1 MCVKTSVPSSSQFAF
16 VDQTS
21 PKKKELSIP
30 ALDKQIV
37 PHVQSSSNEPDI
49 ISPPPLFFTINFRCF
64 TLLCAHHH
72 PINNNFLYFLTF
84 TLDSSTHLQSRP
96 SPPEFSPK
104 IGSPLLTISKSLL
117 TKALKM
123 LSFQFQSIP
132 RKIRLLC

>member
-49 ISPPPLFFTINFRCF
+49 ISPPPFFLLSISVVLHFYVHIIIQLTIIFS
-64 TLLCAHHH
+64 
-72 PINNNFLYFLTF
+72 IFL
-84 TLDSSTHLQSRP
+84 P
-96 SPPEFSPK
+96 SP
-104 IGSPLLTISKSLL
+104 
-117 TKALKM
+117 
-123 LSFQFQSIP
+123 
-132 RKIRLLC
+132 